1 LDSHSDSKHVGL
13 AGALLNDDT
22 PERLALAE
30 LPIRAAWTVLVR
42 PRRGPSLIVGDIVD
56 DRMLEFRCPESFETW
71 IGSILDDCSGSFTI
85 APRVIVRH
93 ARRSLNDGWIERT
106 GDDLVHS
113 WPPRRQRL
121 AWRRP
126 VRRRARSHQT
136 DSYHRTR
143 NEYELRAHRCRDP
156 SVEVSN

>member
-1 LDSHSDSKHVGL
+1 M
-13 AGALLNDDT
+13 ALFDFLQPQTNQTNDPFKDQLMT
-22 PERLALAE
+22 L
-30 LPIRAAWTVLVR
+30 TDV
-42 PRRGPSLIVGDIVD
+42 
-56 DRMLEFRCPESFETW
+56 
-71 IGSILDDCSGSFTI
+71 I
-85 APRVIVRH
+85 APSAIKITPRTINISGIN
-93 ARRSLNDGWIERT
+93 ARTYYAVSYPRYLNDGWIERT